1 MTDKIVYKSGYKYQ
15 LQENYTVFTG
25 IIPERLINT
34 EYLILTLNG
43 LLTIRRGYAWDG
55 PSGPAIDTVNFMRG
69 SLVHDGLCQLMRE
82 LYLDRTQHLD
92 SAARLLQKMCIEDGM
107 TKLRAWWVYQGVKL
121 FGNVD
126 ADPADNK

>member
-1 MTDKIVYKSGYKYQ
+1 MTDKIIYKSGYKYQ
-15 LQENYTVFTG
+15 LQENYTVFTD

-69 SLVHDGLCQLMRE
+69 SLVHDALYQLMRDI
-82 LYLDRTQHLD
+82 YLDSKKHRESTD
-92 SAARLLQKMCIEDGM
+92 RLLQKMCIEDGM